1 MNNISQYKDDEFNFS
16 SLKSSISRRK
26 KSFFL
31 IAFSIFI
38 LSGIYAFK
46 KKSIWEG
53 TFQIVLR
60 QNNKMENVSSLL
72 STRNPISL
80 LRNQVS
86 QNKLN
91 TEVLILQSPSVLK
104 PIYDFVKTE
113 YNFMGYDTSGLSFRK
128 WKKNLNVKLEK
139 KSNILK
145 ISYLDNEKKLIIP
158 VLNKIS
164 EKYQE
169 YSGKDRLKSL
179 TNAKKYLDQQVSI
192 YKVKTNDSS
201 NELQAFAN
209 LHNIGLLNTTVDSEN
224 LKGSTEKRAAK
235 ISTNSIILDLE
246 NKYIG
251 AKNQIMLI
259 DEKLDQLKNL
269 DPKLNIDQKIAIY
282 SSQVDTKKIAELK
295 ALIQKIDSELIRYK
309 SGFKNNYPK
318 IKNLEKSKN
327 VTFLQ
332 LKDFVIGN
340 LQGKKTQA
348 KAIQE
353 ASKRPQEV
361 IEKYK
366 NLFRQH
372 KLDLETLSN
381 LELERK
387 INELSLAKKTD
398 PWELISNPLVF
409 DKPVAPNRLRI
420 LMVGIFFGLTIA
432 SLYVKTKDNYS
443 DLINDKKDIDNILGY
458 KNLYD
463 FSDIEENKLKEIID
477 IFLSQNFV
485 KDKSILLTLGD
496 FSSDRLTKTLSII
509 KENKTM
515 VKIVKNLGDI
525 ENSSKVL
532 VLISINNLSKREL
545 IYSNKIFG
553 IRNDLEIYT
562 AYI

>member
-1 MNNISQYKDDEFNFS
+1 M
-16 SLKSSISRRK
+16 
-26 KSFFL
+26 
-31 IAFSIFI
+31 
-38 LSGIYAFK
+38 
-46 KKSIWEG
+46 
-53 TFQIVLR
+53 
-60 QNNKMENVSSLL
+60 
-72 STRNPISL
+72 
-80 LRNQVS
+80 
-86 QNKLN
+86 
-91 TEVLILQSPSVLK
+91 
-104 PIYDFVKTE
+104 
-113 YNFMGYDTSGLSFRK
+113 
-128 WKKNLNVKLEK
+128 
-139 KSNILK
+139 
-145 ISYLDNEKKLIIP
+145 
-158 VLNKIS
+158 
-164 EKYQE
+164 
-169 YSGKDRLKSL
+169 
-179 TNAKKYLDQQVSI
+179 
-192 YKVKTNDSS
+192 
-201 NELQAFAN
+201 
-209 LHNIGLLNTTVDSEN
+209 NTTFDSGN
-224 LKGSTEKRAAK
+224 LKGRTEKRGAN
-235 ISTNSIILDLE
+235 ISTNSIMLDLE

-251 AKNQIMLI
+251 SKNQIMLI

-282 SSQVDTKKIAELK
+282 SSQIDTKKTAEMK

-332 LKDFVIGN
+332 LKDFVIGS
-340 LQGKKTQA
+340 LEGKKTQA

-432 SLYVKTKDNYS
+432 SLYVKTKDKYS
-443 DLINDKKDIDNILGY
+443 DLIYDKKDIDNILGY

-477 IFLSQNFV
+477 IF
-485 KDKSILLTLGD
+485 
-496 FSSDRLTKTLSII
+496 
-509 KENKTM
+509 
-515 VKIVKNLGDI
+515 
-525 ENSSKVL
+525 
-532 VLISINNLSKREL
+532 
-545 IYSNKIFG
+545 
-553 IRNDLEIYT
+553 
-562 AYI
+562 